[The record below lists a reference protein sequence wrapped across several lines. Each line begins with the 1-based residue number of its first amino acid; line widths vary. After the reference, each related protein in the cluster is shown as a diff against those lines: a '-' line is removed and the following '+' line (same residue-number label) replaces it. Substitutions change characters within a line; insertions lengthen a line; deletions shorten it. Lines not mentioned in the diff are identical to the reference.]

1 MSEDIELAE
10 VAERSRYE
18 IRSGGVVA
26 GFAMYRRQAGRTTFT
41 HTIVKPEFEGQG
53 IGSRLARFA
62 LDDTVARGERIVP
75 ECPFIRAYLERH
87 PEYAGSVDPVEAPE
101 AR

>member
-1 MSEDIELAE
+1 MSEDIQVDE

-18 IRSGGVVA
+18 IRSGGAVA
-26 GFAMYRRQAGRTTFT
+26 GFAIYRREGGRTTFT
-41 HTIVKPEFEGQG
+41 HTIVKPEYEGQG
-53 IGSRLARFA
+53 LGSRLARFA

-87 PEYAGSVDPVEAPE
+87 PEYADSVDPVPGADEH
-101 AR
+101 